1 MHRNIVIKT
10 NKEAEVSAEELYEL
24 EQTAFQQWTDK
35 RLYTSIAHTSKEQ
48 FQRYIADKV
57 VFVAQDEATGE
68 LLGMHTLKLNK
79 RKGRADGAN
88 LAVSSKAQHEG
99 IASRML
105 EAEAQ
110 RLRKAGYR
118 YIVENTAIPATWSVK
133 WHLKNGYYIVGY
145 SRSERNNY
153 ASYIFRKQIATDVCH
168 HPIDL
173 LWVAPIAPITA
184 KIRYCLT
191 WMAMMICKDKS
202 GKLNA
207 IGRIAK
213 DVRSKMN
220 SHCNAT
226 LSKREVAIDVR
237 CKKEDVRCITQ
248 ESDGDRTRFES
259 SLRDKRNAITR

>member
-1 MHRNIVIKT
+1 MSV
-10 NKEAEVSAEELYEL
+10 EELYKL
-24 EQTAFQQWTDK
+24 EQVAFQQWTDAG
-35 RLYTSIAHTSKEQ
+35 LYTPISNTSVERL
-48 FQRYIADKV
+48 QRYIADKA

-88 LAVSSKAQHEG
+88 LAVSPKAQHEG

-110 RLRKAGYR
+110 RLHKAGYR
-118 YIVENTAIPATWSVK
+118 YMVGNTGIPAIWSVK

-153 ASYIFRKQIATDVCH
+153 ASYIFRKQIATDLRH
-168 HPIDL
+168 HPADL
-173 LWVAPIAPITA
+173 LWTKPIAPVTA
-184 KIRYCLT
+184 KLLYCLSWLAT
-191 WMAMMICKDKS
+191 NICKSKS

-213 DVRSKMN
+213 DVRSKM
-220 SHCNAT
+220 
-226 LSKREVAIDVR
+226 
-237 CKKEDVRCITQ
+237 
-248 ESDGDRTRFES
+248 
-259 SLRDKRNAITR
+259 